1 MIGIFAKAAA
11 ASLLLGAA
19 GASSQARTNHDY
31 CVAIHSPK
39 FTRQNQR
46 PVTYRL
52 RWCAGEQVDCTKWSQ
67 RRLSDKTRGYHTR
80 THCFSWHKP
89 VDFQIRF
96 DHLLKRGRQDKTFT
110 LKPQRFRYRK
120 NHMPSAGCVTSAAF
134 HFENRKSTLTLNQG
148 PPPGLKK
155 PACRLYRSN

>member
-1 MIGIFAKAAA
+1 MSVAAA
-11 ASLLLGAA
+11 LLFCATGV
-19 GASSQARTNHDY
+19 STQARTSFDF

-39 FTRQNQR
+39 FPSQNR
-46 PVTYRL
+46 PPVAYRF
-52 RWCAGEQVDCTKWSQ
+52 RWCAGDEADCTKWTP
-67 RRLSDKTRGYHTR
+67 RRLSDKGGGFHTR

-89 VDFQIRF
+89 VEFQIRF
-96 DHLLKRGRQDKTFT
+96 DHLLKRGRQDKTHI

-120 NHMPSAGCVTSAAF
+120 NHMPSAGCITAAAF
-134 HFENRKSTLTLNQG
+134 HFENRNRTLTLYQG